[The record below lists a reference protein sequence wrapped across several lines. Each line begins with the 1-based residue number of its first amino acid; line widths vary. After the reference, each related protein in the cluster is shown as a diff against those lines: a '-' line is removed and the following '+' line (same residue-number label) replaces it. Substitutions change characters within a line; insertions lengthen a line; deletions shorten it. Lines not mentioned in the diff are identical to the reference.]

1 MQSIDTQSDAENQS
15 RELYVC
21 RMEDL
26 PPGKRI
32 RVVLPT
38 GLELA
43 VYNID
48 GELHAMDNL
57 CPHRGAPLSEG
68 DLCGHVIECWLHGWQ
83 FDVRTGDCLTVT
95 EKIRTYEVR
104 INEGVVKVML

>member
-1 MQSIDTQSDAENQS
+1 MQSIDTPSD
-15 RELYVC
+15 ELIVC
-21 RMEDL
+21 RLEDL
-26 PPGKRI
+26 PIGSNV
-32 RVVLPT
+32 RVPLPD

-68 DLCGHVIECWLHGWQ
+68 DLCGHIIECGLHGWQ
-83 FDVRTGDCLTVT
+83 FDLRSGDCLTVT
-95 EKIRTYEVR
+95 ERMRTYEVR
-104 INEGVVKVML
+104 VDEGVVKVKV

>member
-1 MQSIDTQSDAENQS
+1 MQSIDTQSDAQNQS

-26 PPGKRI
+26 PAGQRI

-83 FDVRTGDCLTVT
+83 FDIRTGDCLTVT

-104 INEGVVKVML
+104 INEGVVTVLR